1 MMSFLV
7 YYLEESNELTEM
19 EDGQKYSLFKRP
31 PDTSQLV
38 QTAKKDIMHHLDV
51 KTLAE
56 ELNVVGK
63 FIHLAFNGLVAFPKL
78 QGEVKLMEI
87 RVMKLA
93 DESAV
98 TLISFARASDQV
110 LDVLETTYWYLYH
123 SKEEMARSIF
133 SSVADVANR
142 MEDKAEALL
151 KKYKDEVTNVETILQ
166 ETYNAKGDEEDKKYK
181 LTQTKSEIDGKLKR
195 LEVTKRETLNSF
207 KKVESL
213 FYDARRKEHKALKNQ
228 GNPWKKLANAFTS
241 KLFKTEIYDMGAY
254 KTAAEAYKHEK
265 DKYFNE
271 MAKLQAIKD
280 KALED
285 IAEYAH
291 RVQHIKSEVELADL
305 TIEAL
310 QKALEAL
317 NVVVLVMQDA
327 VLFWQS
333 MSEHLY
339 GLKRANTV
347 LEIEFKELMET
358 MNQTERQRRW
368 QSSEFKEKAIKN
380 YVHWVAVKGVC
391 YGFAKGLNSAQNELR
406 KIVRDSPRSKED
418 AFKNVHKLAKYLD
431 STIPRLNQH
440 THSEL

>member
-1 MMSFLV
+1 MSFFV
-7 YYLEESNELTEM
+7 YYLEESNELTKM

-31 PDTSQLV
+31 SDTSQLV
-38 QTAKKDIMHHLDV
+38 QTAKEDIMHHLDV

-98 TLISFARASDQV
+98 TLITFARASDQV

-133 SSVADVANR
+133 ASIADVANR
-142 MEDKAEALL
+142 MENKAEGLL
-151 KKYKDEVTNVETILQ
+151 KKYKDEVTNVENILQ
-166 ETYNAKGDEEDKKYK
+166 KTYNAKGDEEEKKYN

-195 LEVTKRETLNSF
+195 LDVTKREALNSF

-213 FYDARRKEHKALKNQ
+213 FYDARRKEHKAIKNQ
-228 GNPWKKLANAFTS
+228 ANSWKKLANAFTS
-241 KLFKTEIYDMGAY
+241 TFFKTEVYDMGAY
-254 KTAAEAYKHEK
+254 KTAADAYKHEK
-265 DKYFNE
+265 EKYFEE
-271 MAKLQAIKD
+271 MAKIQAVKD

-291 RVQHIKSEVELADL
+291 RVQHIKSEVELADS

-310 QKALEAL
+310 QKTLEAL
-317 NVVVLVMQDA
+317 HLVVLVMEDA
-327 VLFWQS
+327 VLFWHS

-339 GLKRANTV
+339 ELKRANTN
-347 LEIEFKELMET
+347 LEIEFKGLMET
-358 MNQTERQRRW
+358 MNETERQKRW

-380 YVHWVAVKGVC
+380 YVHWVAVKSVC

-406 KIVRDSPRSKED
+406 KIVRESPRSKQE
-418 AFKNVHKLAKYLD
+418 AFENVHKLAQYLD
-431 STIPRLNQH
+431 SGIPRLNQH
-440 THSEL
+440 THTEF